1 MPAKNSVKQFVEN
14 GYYHLYNRGVE
25 KRDIFLDEQDYA
37 VFLSYLKQYLDPTPG
52 SDPKWRLKTLSSE
65 VDLITFCLMPNHFH
79 LLAKQITRNGITK
92 LMRAVCTNYVMYF
105 NKKYERVGTLFQGK
119 YRGVMIDNDNYLLH
133 LSRYIHLNPYL
144 GSDPK
149 SYSYSSFSYYLGNRN
164 AAWIKPQEILAFF
177 KEARRIGPKDFLSYQ
192 SFVEDYPE
200 DSAEILGEL
209 TLESDSSGSDPILL
223 QKQI

>member
-1 MPAKNSVKQFVEN
+1 MPAKNSVKQFIEN

-37 VFLSYLKQYLDPTPG
+37 VFLNYLKKYLDPELG
-52 SDPKWRLKTLSSE
+52 SDPLWKLKSLAHE
-65 VDLITFCLMPNHFH
+65 IDLITFCLMPNHFH

-105 NKKYERVGTLFQGK
+105 NKKYNRVGTLFQGK
-119 YRGVMIDNDNYLLH
+119 YKGVIIDNDNYLLH
-133 LSRYIHLNPYL
+133 LSRYIHLNPYP

-149 SYSYSSFSYYLGNRN
+149 SYNYSSFSYYLGNRN
-164 AAWIKPQEILAFF
+164 ASWVKPQEILVFF
-177 KEARRIGPKDFLSYQ
+177 KEAKRIGSQDFVSYQ

-200 DSAEILGEL
+200 DSEEILGEL
-209 TLESDSSGSDPILL
+209 TLESKS
-223 QKQI
+223 